1 MADSKSAE
9 LMKSMEKAA
18 DDANEDIEGDDVDH
32 FKAVALWWNKH
43 YRKTGHKRLA
53 RILLEYKD
61 VR

>member
-1 MADSKSAE
+1 MADSKSTE

-32 FKAVALWWNKH
+32 FKVVALWWNKH